1 MHHEPAQARRAL
13 PRRRATPHE
22 GPPPSASP
30 RRVTAACPR
39 VPRRAVPV
47 PVQAEN
53 VREQRKELR
62 EEACGWDPKYARIHT
77 HTRTHTYFQT
87 ISRVCF
93 LFVCLD
99 RATFLLY
106 TDPPLCC
113 VQAPRQDEYDIS
125 CLNLSTLPA
134 FLHTEAG
141 QSRDSAMNCGIHIH
155 LDKRGS
161 YALYAGVGPRGRGAG
176 LPARLLQRQA
186 VPAAAGPPCSP
197 LV

>member
-1 MHHEPAQARRAL
+1 MLLRVCYRVYSKQVRNNAPWRLLSNRSCAVPSLWLMHHEPAQARRAL

-39 VPRRAVPV
+39 VPPCHAVPV

-87 ISRVCF
+87 KSREF
-93 LFVCLD
+93 FVCLFGSSHVFVVHGSALVL
-99 RATFLLY
+99 RASS
-106 TDPPLCC
+106 
-113 VQAPRQDEYDIS
+113 A
-125 CLNLSTLPA
+125 
-134 FLHTEAG
+134 
-141 QSRDSAMNCGIHIH
+141 SR
-155 LDKRGS
+155 
-161 YALYAGVGPRGRGAG
+161 
-176 LPARLLQRQA
+176 
-186 VPAAAGPPCSP
+186 
-197 LV
+197 